1 MKNMTK
7 LLFVAGSG
15 FLLSGCV
22 ASDRDMST
30 LKLQLQEL
38 NSTIV
43 QMQANQAE
51 LAGKMDEL
59 NHNLSV
65 SNENLSQVDNQFS
78 QLSAKLDDIAA
89 SVRTGANSAEN
100 TQQAS
105 AVLPSDLFAQ
115 AKGLLDK
122 GAFDSAATG
131 FKLYITNYPESE
143 NVEQAYMYMG
153 DAYAEAGQTKS
164 AAVAYATIL
173 QKFPQSKLIPSARL
187 KYARSIVPLGKTE
200 EAKKYLNSI
209 IKDFPATSE
218 AKLAK
223 TELSKLK

>member
-1 MKNMTK
+1 MKNITK
-7 LLFVAGSG
+7 LLFMAGSG

-22 ASDRDMST
+22 ASERDMST

-38 NSTIV
+38 NSTSI

-89 SVRTGANSAEN
+89 SVRTTAVTTDN
-100 TQQAS
+100 TQQATS
-105 AVLPSDLFAQ
+105 VLPSDLFAE

-122 GAFDSAATG
+122 GAFESAATG
-131 FKLYITNYPESE
+131 FKLYISKYPDSE
-143 NVEQAYMYMG
+143 
-153 DAYAEAGQTKS
+153 
-164 AAVAYATIL
+164 
-173 QKFPQSKLIPSARL
+173 
-187 KYARSIVPLGKTE
+187 
-200 EAKKYLNSI
+200 I
-209 IKDFPATSE
+209 I
-218 AKLAK
+218 
-223 TELSKLK
+223 